1 MKALLHISLLFFLS
15 VLLYSCPYSSP
26 YQLDTTPSIYVE
38 DALMGNWATIFKKP
52 SGKEVPVKMILSK
65 KNETEYNIA
74 FTGQLDELKPFKL
87 ITKDTMSGTAFMSTV
102 DGKQFLNIT
111 IKGTNYIAE
120 LKLKDDKLSLLPMA
134 EHFTSKMVQNN
145 TDLRNCL
152 DFHCK
157 TRVHPI
163 YDDDFCLYDMVRVN

>member
-1 MKALLHISLLFFLS
+1 

-52 SGKEVPVKMILSK
+52 NGKEVPVKMVLSK

-87 ITKDTMSGTAFMSTV
+87 ITKDTMSGSAFMSTV

-145 TDLRNCL
+145 AELRNCL